1 LKEKPMSMIDDR
13 VWQSVDPGI
22 GFSTDAAIY
31 KLWRSYRDDD
41 HFLGAP
47 ITPEIE
53 VAPGVMQQAFAS
65 GAVIEWS
72 AEHGARLVSS

>member
-1 LKEKPMSMIDDR
+1 MSMIDHLI
-13 VWQSVDPGI
+13 WQSVLGADTP
-22 GFSTDAAIY
+22 FNPDAAIY

-47 ITPEIE
+47 ITAE
-53 VAPGVMQQAFAS
+53 VDLGDGKVQQAFAS

-72 AEHGARLVSS
+72 PENGARLVSS